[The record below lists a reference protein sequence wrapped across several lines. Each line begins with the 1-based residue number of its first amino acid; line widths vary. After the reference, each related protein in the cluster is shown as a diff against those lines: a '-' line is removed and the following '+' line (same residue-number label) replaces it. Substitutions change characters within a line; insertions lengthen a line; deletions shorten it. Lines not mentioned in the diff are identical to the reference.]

1 MKFNWGT
8 GIVLAFVAFII
19 FILYFV
25 VLSFRDPASNH
36 DLVTDDYYQKELK
49 YQDDLDA
56 AKNLEVAG
64 SGMRVALVEEG
75 LQIGFPEYMEP
86 SKIKGT
92 VSLYRPSNKQLDFKT
107 PIQLSER
114 QLLIPKSRL
123 LDGRWDIRVEW
134 MYEDKPYLYQHKI
147 TY

>member
-8 GIVLAFVAFII
+8 GIVLAFIAFIA

-36 DLVTDDYYQKELK
+36 DLVTEDYYRKELT
-49 YQDDLDA
+49 YQKDLDA
-56 AKNLEVAG
+56 SRNLEEFGGGVSATITD
-64 SGMRVALVEEG
+64 EG
-75 LQIGFPEYMEP
+75 LRIAFPEAMEP
-86 SKIKGT
+86 EKIEGT
-92 VSLYRPSNKQLDFKT
+92 VSLYRPSNKQLDFET
-107 PIQLSER
+107 PIQLSNK

-123 LDGRWDIRVEW
+123 LDGRWDIRVYW
-134 MYEDKPYLYQHKI
+134 TYEGKPYLYRSRM

>member
-8 GIVLAFVAFII
+8 GIVLSFVAFII

-36 DLVTDDYYQKELK
+36 DLVTEDYYQKELK
-49 YQDDLDA
+49 YQEDLDA
-56 AKNLEVAG
+56 ADNLKSAGGGMQVLQVA
-64 SGMRVALVEEG
+64 EG
-75 LQIGFPEYMEP
+75 VQIQFPEYMEP
-86 SKIKGT
+86 NQIQGT

-123 LDGRWDIRVEW
+123 LDGRWDIRVFW
-134 MYEDKPYLYQHKI
+134 TYEGKPYLYRSRM

>member
-8 GIVLAFVAFII
+8 GIVLSFVAFIL

-25 VLSFRDPASNH
+25 VLSFRDPESNH
-36 DLVTDDYYQKELK
+36 DLVTEDYYKQELNF
-49 YQDDLDA
+49 QQDLDA
-56 AKNLEVAG
+56 ARNLNE
-64 SGMRVALVEEG
+64 SGERILVEKTGEG
-75 LQIGFPEYMEP
+75 LRVEFPTAFAAD
-86 SKIKGT
+86 KITGT
-92 VSLYRPSNKQLDFKT
+92 VSLYRPSNKQLDFNT

-123 LDGRWDIRVEW
+123 LDGRWDIRIEW
-134 MYEDKPYLYQHKI
+134 TYQGTPYLYKQKL

>member
-8 GIVLAFVAFII
+8 GIFLSFVAFIV

-25 VLSFRDPASNH
+25 VLSFRDPQSNH
-36 DLVTDDYYQKELK
+36 DLVTEDYYQQELK
-49 YQDDLDA
+49 YQEDLDA
-56 AKNLEVAG
+56 ADNLDKTGWQIQVAKT
-64 SGMRVALVEEG
+64 AEG
-75 LQIGFPEYMEP
+75 LRVGFPEALAP
-86 SKIKGT
+86 QKIKGT
-92 VSLYRPSNKQLDFKT
+92 ISLYRPSNKQLDFKT

-123 LDGRWDIRVEW
+123 LDGRWDIRIEW
-134 MYEDKPYLYQHKI
+134 MYEGKPYLYQNKL

>member
-8 GIVLAFVAFII
+8 GIVLAFIAFIA
-19 FILYFV
+19 FIMYFV

-36 DLVTDDYYQKELK
+36 DLVTDDYYKKELN
-49 YQDDLDA
+49 YQEDLDA
-56 AKNLEVAG
+56 ARNLEKAG
-64 SGMRVALVEEG
+64 GGMQVRITAEG
-75 LQIGFPEYMEP
+75 LTVRFPESMDPEG
-86 SKIKGT
+86 IEGT

-123 LDGRWDIRVEW
+123 LDGRWDIRVDW
-134 MYEDKPYLYQHKI
+134 TYKGAPYLFQQKL

>member
-64 SGMRVALVEEG
+64 SGMRVALVEDG

>member
-64 SGMRVALVEEG
+64 SGMHVALVEEG

>member
-8 GIVLAFVAFII
+8 GIVLAFIAFIA

-36 DLVTDDYYQKELK
+36 DLVTEDYYKKELK
-49 YQDDLDA
+49 YQEELDA
-56 AKNLEVAG
+56 SRNLEEIGGGVNATITD
-64 SGMRVALVEEG
+64 EG
-75 LQIGFPEYMEP
+75 LRIEFPKVMKAE
-86 SKIKGT
+86 KIKGT
-92 VSLYRPSNKQLDFKT
+92 VSLYRPSNKQLDFET
-107 PIQLSER
+107 PIQLSDK

-123 LDGRWDIRVEW
+123 LDGRWDIRVYW
-134 MYEDKPYLYQHKI
+134 TYEGKPYLFRQRL

>member
-8 GIVLAFVAFII
+8 GIFLSFVAFIV

-25 VLSFRDPASNH
+25 VLSFRDPESNH
-36 DLVTDDYYQKELK
+36 DLVSEDYYQQELR
-49 YQDDLDA
+49 YQEDLDA
-56 AKNLEVAG
+56 AGNLHDSGAQIQVAKTPK
-64 SGMRVALVEEG
+64 G
-75 LQIGFPEYMEP
+75 LRIGFPEAFAPE
-86 SKIKGT
+86 KINGT
-92 VSLYRPSNKQLDFKT
+92 ISLYRPSNKQLDFKT

-123 LDGRWDIRVEW
+123 LDGRWDIRIEW
-134 MYEDKPYLYQHKI
+134 TYEGKSYLYQNKL

>member
-8 GIVLAFVAFII
+8 GIVLSFIAFIV

-36 DLVTDDYYQKELK
+36 DLVTEDYYQKELK

-56 AKNLEVAG
+56 AENLEKAG
-64 SGMRVALVEEG
+64 GGMQVVLVEEG
-75 LQIGFPEYMEP
+75 LQIQFPEYMEP
-86 SKIKGT
+86 DQIQGT

-107 PIQLSER
+107 PIQLTAR

-134 MYEDKPYLYQHKI
+134 TYEGKRYLFQQKL
-147 TY
+147 TF

>member
-8 GIVLAFVAFII
+8 GIVLSFVAFIL

-25 VLSFRDPASNH
+25 VLSFRDPESNH
-36 DLVTDDYYQKELK
+36 DLVTEDYYKQELN
-49 YQDDLDA
+49 YQQDLDA
-56 AKNLEVAG
+56 ARNLTESGERIVVAKTQ
-64 SGMRVALVEEG
+64 EG
-75 LQIGFPEYMEP
+75 LRVEFPPAFASE
-86 SKIKGT
+86 KITGK
-92 VSLYRPSNKQLDFKT
+92 VSLYRPSNKQLDFNT

-123 LDGRWDIRVEW
+123 LDGRWDIRIEW
-134 MYEDKPYLYQHKI
+134 TYQGKPYLYQERL

>member
-25 VLSFRDPASNH
+25 VLSFRDPESNH
-36 DLVTDDYYQKELK
+36 DLVSEDYYQQELK

-56 AKNLEVAG
+56 AGNLNKTGARIIVTKTG
-64 SGMRVALVEEG
+64 DGLRVA
-75 LQIGFPEYMEP
+75 FPAAFAPE
-86 SKIKGT
+86 KIEGT

-123 LDGRWDIRVEW
+123 LDGRWDIRIDW
-134 MYEDKPYLYQHKI
+134 TYEGKPYLYQQKL

>member
-8 GIVLAFVAFII
+8 GIFLSFVAFIV

-25 VLSFRDPASNH
+25 VLSFRDPQSNH
-36 DLVTDDYYQKELK
+36 DLVTEDYYQQELK
-49 YQDDLDA
+49 YQQDIDA
-56 AKNLEVAG
+56 SANLNK
-64 SGMRVALVEEG
+64 SGAQIQVTKIPEG
-75 LQIGFPEYMEP
+75 LSVVFPATFTPDE
-86 SKIKGT
+86 IKGT

-123 LDGRWDIRVEW
+123 LDGRWDIRIEW
-134 MYEDKPYLYQHKI
+134 TYEGKPYLYQNKL

>member
-56 AKNLEVAG
+56 AKNLEEAG

-86 SKIKGT
+86 TKIKGT

-123 LDGRWDIRVEW
+123 LDGRWDIRCEW
-134 MYEDKPYLYQHKI
+134 TYEGKPYLYQQKL

>member
-8 GIVLAFVAFII
+8 GIFLSFVAFIV

-25 VLSFRDPASNH
+25 VLSFRDPQSNH
-36 DLVTDDYYQKELK
+36 DLVTEDYYQQELK
-49 YQDDLDA
+49 YQQDLDA
-56 AKNLEVAG
+56 ADNLNKTGWQLQVAKT
-64 SGMRVALVEEG
+64 SEG
-75 LQIGFPEYMEP
+75 LSVRFPETLAPE
-86 SKIKGT
+86 KIKGT

-123 LDGRWDIRVEW
+123 LDGRWDIRIEW
-134 MYEDKPYLYQHKI
+134 TYEGKPYLYQNKM

>member
-8 GIVLAFVAFII
+8 GIVLAFVAFIL

-25 VLSFRDPASNH
+25 VLSFRDPESNH
-36 DLVTDDYYQKELK
+36 DLVSEDYYQQELK

-56 AKNLEVAG
+56 ARNLDETGARIAIAKTG
-64 SGMRVALVEEG
+64 EG
-75 LQIGFPEYMEP
+75 LRVEFPATFSPE
-86 SKIKGT
+86 KIKGSI
-92 VSLYRPSNKQLDFKT
+92 SLYRPSNKQLDFKT

-123 LDGRWDIRVEW
+123 LDGRWDIRIDW
-134 MYEDKPYLYQHKI
+134 TYEGKPYLYQQKI

>member
-25 VLSFRDPASNH
+25 VLSFRDPESNH
-36 DLVTDDYYQKELK
+36 DLVTEDYYKKELT
-49 YQDDLDA
+49 YQQDIDA
-56 AKNLEVAG
+56 AGNLNKTGARIEVVKTA
-64 SGMRVALVEEG
+64 EG
-75 LQIGFPEYMEP
+75 LLIGFPEPFAPE
-86 SKIKGT
+86 KIKGT
-92 VSLYRPSNKQLDFKT
+92 ISLYRPSNKQLDFKT

-114 QLLIPKSRL
+114 QLLIPRSRL
-123 LDGRWDIRVEW
+123 LDGRWDIRIEW
-134 MYEDKPYLYQHKI
+134 NYEGKPYLLQQKL